1 MRALVDDTI
10 GFQKFTA
17 PMQTLLLEFLASDR
31 PTFCVSSAHPR
42 IVAGKPSKNPRYLQ
56 DAQARTPYAALHP
69 FTLDRFSRAAG
80 PNTGIRSWP
89 STPYARPKPGR
100 RRPAQSVG

>member
-1 MRALVDDTI
+1 MVFLPFFFYLSFFFFNLSFFFFLAQVRAIVDDTI

-17 PMQTLLLEFLASDR
+17 PMQTLLLDFLASDK

-56 DAQARTPYAALHP
+56 DAQVKC
-69 FTLDRFSRAAG
+69 
-80 PNTGIRSWP
+80 SWP
-89 STPYARPKPGR
+89 AIHLAFVRIARP
-100 RRPAQSVG
+100 